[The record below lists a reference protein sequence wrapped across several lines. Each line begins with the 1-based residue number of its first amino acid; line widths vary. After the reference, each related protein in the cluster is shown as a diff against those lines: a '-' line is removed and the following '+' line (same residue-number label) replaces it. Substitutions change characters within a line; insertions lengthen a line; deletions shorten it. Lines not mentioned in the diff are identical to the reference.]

1 MGKHSKSHKRADTI
15 KWLKGDISESTMGD
29 VRKAL
34 AEYCHEEQ
42 INLRGKG
49 KPAVTLKLLLPIL
62 RSYDVRW

>member
-1 MGKHSKSHKRADTI
+1 MGKHSKAYKRADTI
-15 KWLKGDISESTMGD
+15 KWLKGDISENTLGD

-34 AEYCHEEQ
+34 AEYCHDEE

-62 RSYDVRW
+62 RTYDVRW